1 MSEDPNVILIL
12 TRFRGGQLKKS
23 PCKVVHL
30 GSELLDHV
38 LALKIPNLD
47 GGPGG
52 GAQPVPET
60 GEVQ

>member
-1 MSEDPNVILIL
+1 MGGYIPSERLINHHSKPL
-12 TRFRGGQLKKS
+12 S
-23 PCKVVHL
+23 IYKVAHL
-30 GSELLDHV
+30 RSELLDHV